1 MGTYWADVSQ
11 YQRVV
16 DDSYPH
22 RVFSFRTNS
31 GDKRDTNAAANLK
44 WGLKALAEGRI
55 DVLIPYYFFRPGQA
69 NCDLWREVV
78 TVDGKIHPRIVC
90 MVDVE
95 GDRGTVAGDNSV
107 EINDEVN
114 RVRGWLSGARVVG
127 YLNPKAD
134 PGLWVSRPGIPLVV
148 PHYNNAAGQSYDFPD
163 RFAHQY
169 SDRVQCAP
177 FGPCDANY
185 SNLDI
190 PGLLRLFGITEGAP
204 MADVVREGAGQL
216 HPFAGKIRQ
225 VVNPQ
230 NVNSSTKTPEAAW
243 PYDIWADLWNE
254 SVWDGYSLPSQADGE
269 KRSLVGWVLDTN
281 ERVRSVEAKLDAI
294 LKKLEGK

>member
-1 MGTYWADVSQ
+1 
-11 YQRVV
+11 
-16 DDSYPH
+16 
-22 RVFSFRTNS
+22 
-31 GDKRDTNAAANLK
+31 
-44 WGLKALAEGRI
+44 
-55 DVLIPYYFFRPGQA
+55 
-69 NCDLWREVV
+69 
-78 TVDGKIHPRIVC
+78 
-90 MVDVE
+90 
-95 GDRGTVAGDNSV
+95 
-107 EINDEVN
+107 
-114 RVRGWLSGARVVG
+114 
-127 YLNPKAD
+127 
-134 PGLWVSRPGIPLVV
+134 
-148 PHYNNAAGQSYDFPD
+148 
-163 RFAHQY
+163 
-169 SDRVQCAP
+169 
-177 FGPCDANY
+177 
-185 SNLDI
+185 
-190 PGLLRLFGITEGAP
+190 